1 MLSDLI
7 DDAIKARN
15 GGDGEGLERALKN
28 LQSVGVD
35 RWTALVM
42 MQAREDDLRMQK
54 KLQNGGT
61 K

>member
-1 MLSDLI
+1 MLTDLI

-15 GGDGEGLERALKN
+15 GGDSKGLERALKN

-35 RWTALVM
+35 RWTAFVM
-42 MQAREDDLRMQK
+42 MNAREEDLKAQTENA
-54 KLQNGGT
+54 NGGT